1 MPDPRLVSRAQRAA
15 TMLERAWERW
25 RATQGL
31 ETEPMPPVSSYVGYS
46 IEEPWGRPRVVF
58 GVNAEDA
65 ERLAALLQESV
76 GYGPDG
82 LPRAA
87 DPGYRPPVPG
97 AFAADRPAVP
107 ERGYPDL
114 GYADR
119 GYSDRGYDQSLL
131 DDVRGRIPVQ
141 GWPPEFSDSREQLN
155 GAGPSHPDEP
165 QLPLDLGTARADEA
179 AGDLLRPDE
188 PGQVPDLKLPGEL
201 GLSDEFRAPGDV
213 ADQGGFPVGES
224 LPGGQG
230 FGPCGEGF
238 GSGGEGLGP
247 GGREVPP
254 PGDLGPAA
262 ERGVSGLGAPYG
274 VPYAGG
280 APYAGP
286 PPAVP
291 YTGEPYDPD
300 GPYGPYGPA
309 ASYEGITGEAEA
321 EAGGGDGRGGDGPRD
336 LDARDGSG
344 PGEDA
349 PGTDLRAEDP
359 RAGGEHA
366 EDADGDA
373 VHDDG
378 AREEAARD
386 ETAREE
392 AARDETAREEAAREE
407 DLRGGHNPGA
417 GHHRG
422 GDADAASRGGPA
434 DMPLRQDAHDQDDRS
449 GDPLTRDAEAAGR
462 EDPSSAGPGE
472 EPPAAAGP
480 ASDAPAAPTA
490 AAGRPADSV
499 SRASIPDTMVAE
511 LAGWAAGELP
521 GQAAARLASWATA
534 GGAVARSRQQAR
546 LGGGGTAAERVS

>member
-31 ETEPMPPVSSYVGYS
+31 QAEPMPPVSSYVGYS

-76 GYGPDG
+76 GYGPEG

-97 AFAADRPAVP
+97 GFAADRPAVP
-107 ERGYPDL
+107 DRGYPDRGYPDL

-165 QLPLDLGTARADEA
+165 QLPLDLGTVRADEA
-179 AGDLLRPDE
+179 GGDLLRPDE
-188 PGQVPDLKLPGEL
+188 PGEVPGLKLPGEL
-201 GLSDEFRAPGDV
+201 GLSDEFRAPGDLV
-213 ADQGGFPVGES
+213 DEVEFPVGGS
-224 LPGGQG
+224 FPGGQG
-230 FGPCGEGF
+230 FRP
-238 GSGGEGLGP
+238 GGEGSGP
-247 GGREVPP
+247 GGEEARP
-254 PGDLGPAA
+254 PGDLGRAG
-262 ERGVSGLGAPYG
+262 ERGVSGLDAPYG

-280 APYAGP
+280 APYGGGAP
-286 PPAVP
+286 SAVP

-300 GPYGPYGPA
+300 GPYGPYGPD
-309 ASYEGITGEAEA
+309 ASAEGITGEAA
-321 EAGGGDGRGGDGPRD
+321 AGDGRDEDGSRD
-336 LDARDGSG
+336 LDARNGSGRAEPRHDDPGRDDPGRDGSG
-344 PGEDA
+344 RDEDT
-349 PGTDLRAEDP
+349 PGTGPRADGVHAEDP
-359 RAGGEHA
+359 G
-366 EDADGDA
+366 GDA
-373 VHDDG
+373 G
-378 AREEAARD
+378 RD
-386 ETAREE
+386 EGGREG
-392 AARDETAREEAAREE
+392 
-407 DLRGGHNPGA
+407 DLPGGHNPGG

-422 GDADAASRGGPA
+422 GDADAASRGGAA
-434 DMPLRQDAHDQDDRS
+434 DVPLRQDAHDQDARS
-449 GDPLTRDAEAAGR
+449 GDPLARDAEADC

-472 EPPAAAGP
+472 EPPAAAEP
-480 ASDAPAAPTA
+480 ANDAPEAPTA
-490 AAGRPADSV
+490 AADRPADSA
-499 SRASIPDTMVAE
+499 SRGSISDTMVAE

-521 GQAAARLASWATA
+521 GQAAARLATWATA
-534 GGAVARSRQQAR
+534 GGAVARSRREAR
-546 LGGGGTAAERVS
+546 LGGGGTATERVS

>member
-97 AFAADRPAVP
+97 AFAADRPAAADRGYP
-107 ERGYPDL
+107 DRGYPDL

-155 GAGPSHPDEP
+155 GAGPSHPDDP
-165 QLPLDLGTARADEA
+165 QLPLDLGSVRADEA

-188 PGQVPDLKLPGEL
+188 PDQVPDLKLPGEL
-201 GLSDEFRAPGDV
+201 GLSDEFRASGDV
-213 ADQGGFPVGES
+213 VDEGGFPAGEN
-224 LPGGQG
+224 LPGGHG
-230 FGPCGEGF
+230 FGPAGEGF
-238 GSGGEGLGP
+238 GSGST
-247 GGREVPP
+247 EV
-254 PGDLGPAA
+254 PGDLGPAG
-262 ERGVSGLGAPYG
+262 ERGISGLGPPYG

-280 APYAGP
+280 APYAPGAP
-286 PPAVP
+286 SAVP

-309 ASYEGITGEAEA
+309 ASYDAITDKAA
-321 EAGGGDGRGGDGPRD
+321 AGDGHGEDGPRG
-336 LDARDGSG
+336 LDARNGSG
-344 PGEDA
+344 PDEDV
-349 PGTDLRAEDP
+349 PGTEPRAEDP
-359 RAGGEHA
+359 RAEDPRADGGHA
-366 EDADGDA
+366 EDVHGDA
-373 VHDDG
+373 IHS
-378 AREEAARD
+378 EAGRD
-386 ETAREE
+386 EAG
-392 AARDETAREEAAREE
+392 RDEAAREE
-407 DLRGGHNPGA
+407 AGREEDPRGGHDPGA

-434 DMPLRQDAHDQDDRS
+434 DVPLRQDAHDRHDRS
-449 GDPLTRDAEAAGR
+449 WDPLTRHAGPEADR
-462 EDPSSAGPGE
+462 EDSSPAGPGE
-472 EPPAAAGP
+472 EPAPAAEP
-480 ASDAPAAPTA
+480 ASDAPEAPTA
-490 AAGRPADSV
+490 AAGRPADSA
-499 SRASIPDTMVAE
+499 SRGISDTMVAE

-546 LGGGGTAAERVS
+546 LGGGGTAAERVG